1 MNSRGLRRLI
11 FMNVLNKK
19 LARTVRS
26 TRGQFL
32 AVAAVIMVGIAVYI
46 SMTTASEN
54 MTRAKEL
61 FYRENNFADYYF
73 HVIKAPEAAAR
84 LVEAVPGVTKA
95 TGRIQKDVPVIKAD
109 GERATA
115 RLTSYPLPMDTEVNR
130 LHLLTGRLFEKY
142 PQSGGIEILLDPQY
156 AAANYLSPGDTLIV
170 VAEGKQKFLTV
181 TGTAASPEFVYPMK
195 DAASMM
201 PEPET
206 FGIVMI
212 PHNQAQQILDLSGQ
226 INQLVIK
233 LAPGADEKKVA
244 EQVKAILEPYGNLA
258 DYPRKQQ
265 MSDAILRMELEQ
277 LSTMAVFLPTIFLGI
292 AALIQFVMLGRMVK
306 AQRLQIG
313 VMKAL
318 GYSNPSIL
326 LHYTGYALIAAV
338 TGALLGSVLGV
349 MLANL
354 FSSAYAMFFNLP
366 QAIGSINFK
375 AIAYGFALSVI
386 VGAIAGLTAS
396 RGVIGVNPAESMNPM
411 PPKSSGRIFLERWTW
426 LWHKLDTSWKMSLR
440 TINRNRFRSAV
451 TLTGVILAVAMLVV
465 ALFTRDIVDYMI
477 NQCYFEEQRYDY
489 LLRFTTP
496 VKETELFSIALL
508 DGVIKTEPVFE
519 IPVRIH
525 FMGRVREDLVLGLP
539 PGVSLKKLYSPAGK
553 IQQIPDEGLLIS
565 ETTAKK
571 LHVKPG
577 DKVTVETLLGL
588 GPAYLSDIKI
598 AGVNQQLVGGCS
610 AMSLA
615 GANRLL
621 QESGLVSGAM
631 LKIDTGQAALLEKK
645 LNEMTGIASILSRQK
660 ELDGF
665 NKNLGYMIYSVT
677 IMISFA
683 VVLGFAIVYNSSIMS
698 FTERKRELASL
709 RVIGFTTG
717 EVSGL
722 LLKENLAQTA
732 LGVILGLP
740 CGRFLAHAYINAV
753 STDLYTFKAVVYPV
767 TYALSALG
775 GVFFIMIAYRLAVK
789 GVKRLDLVEVLKTRD

>member
-1 MNSRGLRRLI
+1 
-11 FMNVLNKK
+11 MNVLNKK
-19 LARTVRS
+19 LARAVRGA
-26 TRGQFL
+26 RGQFL
-32 AVAAVIMVGIAVYI
+32 AVAVVIMVGIAIYI

-54 MTRAKEL
+54 MARAKDL

-73 HVIKAPEAAAR
+73 HVIKAPQAVVR
-84 LVEAVPGVTKA
+84 LIEDVPGVTKA

-142 PQSGGIEILLDPQY
+142 PQGSGIEVLLDPQY
-156 AAANYLSPGDTLIV
+156 AATNHLAPGDTVTVI
-170 VAEGKQKFLTV
+170 AEGKQKFLTV
-181 TGTAASPEFVYPMK
+181 TGTATSPEFIYPMK

-206 FGIVMI
+206 FGIVMV
-212 PHNQAQQILDLSGQ
+212 PHNQAQQILDMSGQ
-226 INQLVIK
+226 INQVVIK
-233 LAPGADEKKVA
+233 LAPGTDEKKVA
-244 EQVKAILEPYGNLA
+244 EQVKVLLEPYGNLA

-265 MSDAILRMELEQ
+265 LSDAILHMELEQ
-277 LSTMAVFLPTIFLGI
+277 LSAMAVFLPTIFLGI
-292 AALIQFVMLGRMVK
+292 AALIQFVMLGRMVR

-326 LHYTGYALIAAV
+326 LHYTGYALVAAV
-338 TGALLGSVLGV
+338 AGALLGSVLGV
-349 MLANL
+349 IFANL
-354 FSSAYAMFFNLP
+354 FSSVYAVFFNLP

-375 AIAYGFALSVI
+375 AIFYGFSLSVI
-386 VGAIAGLTAS
+386 VGTIAGLTAS
-396 RGVIGVNPAESMNPM
+396 RGVISVNPAESMNPA
-411 PPKSSGRIFLERWTW
+411 PPKSSGRIFLERWSW
-426 LWHKLDTSWKMSLR
+426 LWHRFGISWKMSLR

-451 TLTGVILAVAMLVV
+451 TLIGVVLAVAMLVV

-477 NQCYFEEQRYDY
+477 NRCYFEEQRYDY
-489 LLRFTTP
+489 MLRFTTP
-496 VKETELFSIALL
+496 VKETELFNITRL
-508 DGVIKTEPVFE
+508 DGVIKAEPVFE

-525 FMGRVREDLVLGLP
+525 FMELVREDLVLGLP

-553 IQQIPDEGLLIS
+553 IQDIPGEGLLIS

-571 LHVKPG
+571 LHAKPG

-588 GPAYLSDIKI
+588 GPSHLSEIKI
-598 AGVNQQLVGGCS
+598 AGVNRQLVGGCS
-610 AMSLA
+610 AISLA
-615 GANRLL
+615 SANRLL
-621 QESGLVSGAM
+621 QESSLISGAM
-631 LKIDTGQAALLEKK
+631 LKTDTGQAALLEKK
-645 LNEMTGIASILSRQK
+645 LNEMTGIASISSRQK
-660 ELDGF
+660 ELDSF
-665 NKNLGYMIYSVT
+665 NKKLGYMVYSIT

-709 RVIGFTTG
+709 RVVGFTTG

-722 LLKENLAQTA
+722 LLKENLAQLA

-753 STDLYTFKAVVYPV
+753 NTDLYTFQAVIYPV
-767 TYALSALG
+767 TYVLSALG
-775 GVFFIMIAYRLAVK
+775 GIIFIMIAYGLAVK